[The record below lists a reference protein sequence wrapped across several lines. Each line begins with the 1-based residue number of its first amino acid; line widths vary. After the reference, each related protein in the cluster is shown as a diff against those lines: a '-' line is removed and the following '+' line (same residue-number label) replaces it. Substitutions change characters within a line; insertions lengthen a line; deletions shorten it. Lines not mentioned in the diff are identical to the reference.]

1 MKTSMT
7 RRTFIKG
14 SLAASGLT
22 IVAYVTPLGTKLVSA
37 SAEEGAMVG
46 FKPSAFYQITPDN
59 VVKVM
64 VPNSEMGQG
73 VRTAL
78 PMIIADELEAD

>member
-7 RRTFIKG
+7 RRTFLKG

-37 SAEEGAMVG
+37 SGQAEAFEG
-46 FKPSAFYQITPDN
+46 FKPSAWA
-59 VVKVM
+59 KALK
-64 VPNSEMGQG
+64 QG
-73 VRTAL
+73 F
-78 PMIIADELEAD
+78 P

>member
-37 SAEEGAMVG
+37 SAKRAHG
-46 FKPSAFYQITPDN
+46 
-59 VVKVM
+59 KVYDI
-64 VPNSEMGQG
+64 S
-73 VRTAL
+73 
-78 PMIIADELEAD
+78 